1 MEKVIIYKEES
12 YEIVSC
18 CLEVYNTLGNGFLET
33 VYSEALEYE
42 FKKRNIPYE
51 KEKIFDIKYKDIV
64 LDKKYK
70 ADFIVYG
77 KIILEIKAVSTISE
91 GFKSQTLN
99 YLKVTGYKLGILG
112 NFGEESFKFKRLV
125 L

>member
-1 MEKVIIYKEES
+1 M
-12 YEIVSC
+12 
-18 CLEVYNTLGNGFLET
+18 EVYNFLGNGFLEA
-33 VYSEALEYE
+33 VYKEALEYE

-51 KEKIFDIKYKDIV
+51 KEKIFDIHYKDII

-70 ADFIVYG
+70 ADFVIHS
-77 KIILEIKAVSTISE
+77 KIILEIKAVSALVDSY
-91 GFKSQTLN
+91 KSQTLN
-99 YLKVTGYKLGILG
+99 YLKATKYRLGILA

>member
-1 MEKVIIYKEES
+1 MDKEIIYKDES
-12 YEIVSC
+12 YQIISC
-18 CLEVYNTLGNGFLET
+18 CMEVYNYLGNGFLEA

-70 ADFIVYG
+70 ADFVVYG
-77 KIILEIKAVSTISE
+77 KIILEIKAVSTLTE

-99 YLKVTGYKLGILG
+99 YLKTTKFRLGILC